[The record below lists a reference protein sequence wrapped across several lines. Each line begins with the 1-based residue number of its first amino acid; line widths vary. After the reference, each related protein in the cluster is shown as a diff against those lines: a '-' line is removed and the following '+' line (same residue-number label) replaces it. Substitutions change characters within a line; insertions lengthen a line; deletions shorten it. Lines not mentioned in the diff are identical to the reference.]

1 MTTDLH
7 EPIRLGPITITF
19 SVLAEESNGSATVS
33 RCDVEAGAGL
43 PVPHFHN
50 EFEETLY
57 GLEGTTTL
65 TVDGED
71 IQLGPGDTYCI
82 KRGAVHT
89 FEARGEATSFL
100 AVATPGL
107 FGPDYFL
114 ELQQAVMDAGGGPPD
129 PRVFGE
135 IMLRHGL
142 TPVPPEAA

>member
-1 MTTDLH
+1 MSSNLYD
-7 EPIRLGPITITF
+7 PIALGPITVTF
-19 SVLAEESNGSATVS
+19 TVLSEDSNGSATVS

-71 IQLGPGDTYCI
+71 IELGPGDTYCI

-89 FEARGEATSFL
+89 FEARGGATSFL

-114 ELQQAVMDAGGGPPD
+114 ELQEAVMAGGDGPPD
-129 PRVFGE
+129 PEVFGR
-135 IMLRHGL
+135 IMLKHGL
-142 TPVPPEAA
+142 TPVPPGA